1 MGSDP
6 VRHRTNTEAWKNG
19 RKKETRLIGRVSFC
33 VSGKRRSFFS
43 AKKEPLPGQRLFVC
57 SYYSVRMYSGSFS
70 SGISVVKPS
79 PMRRISVRVMESP

>member
-1 MGSDP
+1 MEEWKEKRDPSD
-6 VRHRTNTEAWKNG
+6 RTG
-19 RKKETRLIGRVSFC
+19 LFLCFRKARSFC
-33 VSGKRRSFFS
+33 S

>member
-1 MGSDP
+1 M
-6 VRHRTNTEAWKNG
+6 R
-19 RKKETRLIGRVSFC
+19 RVSFC

-43 AKKEPLPGQRLFVC
+43 AKKEPLPKQRLSGYF
-57 SYYSVRMYSGSFS
+57 YSVRIYSGSFS

>member
-1 MGSDP
+1 MEEWKEKRDPSDM
-6 VRHRTNTEAWKNG
+6 TG
-19 RKKETRLIGRVSFC
+19 LFLCFRKARSFC
-33 VSGKRRSFFS
+33 FSVKRTP
-43 AKKEPLPGQRLFVC
+43 AGAEAPVC